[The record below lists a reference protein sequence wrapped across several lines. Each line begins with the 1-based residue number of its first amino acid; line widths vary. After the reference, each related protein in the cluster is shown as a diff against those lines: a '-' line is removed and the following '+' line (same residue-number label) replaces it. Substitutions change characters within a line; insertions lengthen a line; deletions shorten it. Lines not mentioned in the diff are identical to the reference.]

1 MNSNVSRQESP
12 LSRLLEDDTLTI
24 IETILPYCRP
34 PLAKML
40 AVQMKLLEIRKIIS
54 DFEDEPYLR
63 ACGFEDASVD
73 VETIL
78 RSLRNSVSEEKAG
91 QIDSLLNFI
100 RFSRMYQNWQE
111 TMQNHPELMQLIS
124 QSFSRNSN
132 EKGTDSGN
140 PLADPS
146 LFFLL
151 NSAMNGTNDTASG
164 DTNNNEQMKM
174 LLDYAMKNK
183 NGNTNLGEMLSTF
196 MKKQNNS

>member
-1 MNSNVSRQESP
+1 MNSNASRQESP

-54 DFEDEPYLR
+54 GFEDEPYLR
-63 ACGFEDASVD
+63 ACGFEDASTD

-91 QIDSLLNFI
+91 QIDAILNFI
-100 RFSRMYQNWQE
+100 HFSRMYQSWQE
-111 TMQNHPELMQLIS
+111 TIQNHPELIQLVN

-132 EKGTDSGN
+132 EKGAGFGN

-146 LFFLL
+146 LFFML
-151 NSAMNGTNDTASG
+151 NSAINGGNDTGSG
-164 DTNNNEQMKM
+164 DSNSDERMKM
-174 LLDYAMKNK
+174 LLDYAVKNN
-183 NGNTNLGEMLSTF
+183 NGNTNLSEMLSAF
-196 MKKQNNS
+196 MKKQTN